1 MVIVNTDV
9 TDKGMSK
16 DKVIF
21 TLVVSGIEC
30 ITGIFGN
37 GFIAVIHGAE
47 WARRKKLLVGDSIL
61 LMLSISRLLLQIW
74 MMLENIYSLL
84 FWVIYNQNTV
94 YIPFKVITV
103 FLNYSNLWL
112 AAWLTIFYCLK
123 IANFTHPL
131 FSMMKRKILVLMPGL
146 LRLSLFI
153 SLGFSFFF
161 FKDIFNVYVNNS
173 IPIPSSNATRK
184 EYFSETNVVNLALLY
199 NLGIFIPLI
208 VFILAA
214 TLLILSLKRHILHME
229 SNATGSGDP
238 SMKAHVGAIRATSYF
253 LILYI
258 VNAGAL
264 FLSMSHVF
272 NSNSS
277 WSILCKVVMA
287 ACPAGHSVL
296 LILGNPGLRRA
307 WKQLQSRVRLHLQGQ
322 PL

>member
-1 MVIVNTDV
+1 MAIVNTDV
-9 TDKGMSK
+9 MDKGVSE

-21 TLVVSGIEC
+21 TLAVSGIEC
-30 ITGIFGN
+30 ITGIVGN

-47 WARRKKLLVGDSIL
+47 WARCKKLPVGDSIL
-61 LMLSISRLLLQIW
+61 LMLSVSRLLLQIW

-84 FWVIYNQNTV
+84 FWTIYNQNAV

-112 AAWLTIFYCLK
+112 ATWLTIFYCLK
-123 IANFTHPL
+123 IANLTHPL
-131 FSMMKRKILVLMPGL
+131 FTTMKRKILALMPGL
-146 LRLSLFI
+146 LRLSLLI
-153 SLGFSFFF
+153 SLGFSFPFS
-161 FKDIFNVYVNNS
+161 KDIFNVYVNDS
-173 IPIPSSNATRK
+173 IPMPSSNTTRK
-184 EYFSETNVVNLALLY
+184 EYFSETNVVHLALLY
-199 NLGIFIPLI
+199 NLGIFIPFI
-208 VFILAA
+208 MFILAA
-214 TLLILSLKRHILHME
+214 TLLILSLKRHTLRMK

-238 SMKAHVGAIRATSYF
+238 SMEAHMGAIRATSYF

-258 VNAGAL
+258 VNTGAL

-296 LILGNPGLRRA
+296 LILDNPGLRRA
-307 WKQLQSRVRLHLQGQ
+307 WKRLQSRVRLHL
-322 PL
+322 